1 MIAAEQIR
9 LLDAKELSVASAYS
23 SSDDFEAIKA
33 KIKTLLEGQAHF
45 TVTGAAQKKLQNV
58 VQHREERKR
67 EMLIKISRSR
77 PCCNTRVE
85 RSFIIDN
92 GDLLV
97 YRDHHPNAKVKA
109 IYHLK
114 DATCFYEEPRTASLP
129 KWQEGYQMRL
139 RVICTDREK
148 AGKSPLYLYS
158 KDEAKIH
165 RWKRAFTLAK
175 VLVSENDRR
184 ALKVSIGRA
193 TSGALQKAW
202 DSLAMYYGE
211 YAKTKALVKN
221 MAMRLMKVDY
231 SRGWMKFKLVYRK
244 KMDEQQRRKDQQIWA
259 ARFMS
264 EKLTKLGKQKAKEID
279 DVREGVITRIQQRFR
294 SYREDMIFDRTYPLT
309 SSMMARVQSA
319 KVGQVVDYSMQTVSA
334 DDVCHLSLK
343 VNAEK
348 TKDADAKGDSNDTNG
363 PSANNDKAAQLNQ
376 AFEKWSK
383 DKDVLRSTSPG
394 YSALQDGN
402 LSLQT
407 VLVYASDNLSAL
419 FFADQQPTD
428 GIAVLN
434 KTDWSKFI
442 NMDRISSVVLHS
454 EPRPGA
460 GHTSG
465 DAGVWC
471 TINGPRVAW
480 DRRLAMQSG
489 KKEVFGAETNLTV
502 GSAIAQA
509 KPLHWLQLEG
519 RLGRVTLS
527 EKKVEGEEPPPFKF
541 KTKAVLHL
549 LGWSYESKEVEGNNP
564 DYELTVK
571 GAVPVSSEKF
581 VSLDDSEV
589 GVEIFQV
596 IPEEEVEVPGNKH
609 PGDTFTKEISG
620 KLYHILVPEGAKP
633 GSIFKVALPSSDN
646 AKAVDVSVK
655 YPDDK
660 KQTSWTQKVLGRDYQ
675 LSAPERKEGDPGE
688 MTISV
693 AEASDPAVKEGR
705 RLLYAGCESLTTLFN
720 VTPKEDGSP
729 LDFFKVLTS
738 GAKPEQLQLFEPG
751 ALVEIKSDEKDK
763 DKTMEVKVTADLGIA
778 CKGLPDKPA
787 ETVTGAENPS
797 TQSMPCVS
805 PELVGGGVNTT
816 LYSCNRAAWFDPGL
830 GAGKFRPDHVANYV
844 ELKLSS
850 LTFPISDKWSDAE
863 AKSMY
868 YVRARVCGVAVTSTA
883 LHRPSPVW
891 SKVLPS
897 HLVDPSQIRFEGQQ
911 LLLPLPAGCW
921 AGDDP
926 ERTEMRKVRIE
937 VVKASY
943 KDSGSVL
950 DFDSFAN
957 TAGAAPK
964 NTYSEKVVF
973 KAALTFDNHMLV
985 DMEKQLGLFLTRPDQ
1000 QVKEVDVFRPT
1011 AKSDHATDT
1020 QPQGM
1025 LSLEFALRDRDQARA
1040 VMGQSGHKSALCI
1053 GDKAMLVVEEPFLY
1067 PKDAADFRKQF
1078 CVGDYVKGKKD
1089 GQAWRVELRE
1099 PCLSSEYAE
1108 SGLGE
1113 LVPKRPFKQSFIP
1126 TFCDDIIPHKYVM
1139 PLSEKEFLDKHKP
1152 GFFNRIL
1159 DDMASKASSD
1169 HTLPYRSGPN
1179 KPVVSH
1185 LEHMNRHVP
1194 VTILA
1199 MYADSGNGATCDVEV
1214 TELFVKKW
1222 REQKHRKFAFPGKLE
1237 KLERKGKG
1245 GETLP
1250 PRFILKQVPAIL
1262 LNAVHYSGINVYD
1275 ALFKTTSDVIQAP
1288 PPANE
1293 FDPRSYEAAQKGA
1306 KKNYLEYKLAAG
1318 PLPPD
1323 ASTSA
1328 CMYEF
1333 NVRVRFPS
1341 EYEMYQFVAM
1351 VRKCVRVDHY
1361 QQASKMIEYQKQT
1374 QMTTPQ
1380 LMRHPGLQK
1389 SGGQLDVLLVEA
1401 RRLQPLQSA
1410 LNTVLTSD
1418 PITLYESWSKG
1429 RSDVDPSQSNQMVD
1443 ANYLPELLGTTDG
1456 QAVKGTPEGSS
1467 IGTFVNFRMLHNKE
1481 VIPYRGTNKQV
1492 SPVISGTD
1500 SPVWSKL
1507 PQLESVGGW
1516 TFRTGIIDPEKY
1528 PKLLIE
1534 FEVMKAG
1541 MSPSRIGVI
1550 QLPVTEEQFL
1560 TNPNQMF
1567 KNLWL
1572 PLVSVKDG
1580 ELTPN
1585 ITGEIHVLTR
1595 WLPVEMKQVF
1605 ADGQEKMQLSVRSMF
1620 LKDIWSK
1627 VCQPRIREPIY
1638 GVEAMYHA
1646 LTYNPNLV
1654 RLRDKE
1660 GTKSPETLKDNARR
1674 HVEELSNC
1682 VPYLE
1687 CLERRQLNAWNI
1699 FQAEL
1704 QDRGYEGRSIGELR
1718 LLWQQNEDQA
1728 MLNKLQ
1734 QLVLRGVPSALRPQ
1748 VWAELTLASRVATQD
1763 GATYGRDPEASGED
1777 AAEQEYRHLLERGLP
1792 QLSDAMLQLQEDA
1805 VLLAGWESS
1814 TPPLPEAMELH
1825 LKRIKNAKNV
1835 VTALLAVE
1843 DSGIAYCESL
1853 LVLAFFLLLPQG
1865 YKEVASSS
1873 YTGEGLTQPTESSVF
1888 WLLYTLICTRTNGV
1902 YREYYGMPL
1911 QPEQDPS
1918 LSELVGGS
1926 GAIQDVH
1933 LLECAV
1939 AYHDKELYQ
1948 CMSAMGFDLSTVFYG
1963 AFMRWFATYMPTASV
1978 FRLWDAL
1985 LLQSSNPKAQPHA
1998 RANLI
2003 DLGFA
2008 TLRAKRTELM
2018 SCQSALEMRSI
2029 VLGFLAS
2036 LYDTGTVIDLIHSA
2050 HCFLWGGGGFSSGKV
2065 AVLWTKREELFTGAN
2080 TITKNQNRVLKRIAH
2095 EGVVGRQ
2102 AAQEH
2107 GVSTRQLVKEVIPAV
2122 RVSLESA
2129 RKRGEPKHWAMHRP
2143 LPLADRTAMQEKGT
2157 GAAAVF
2163 GAHPPVRRYPF
2174 RVGPSSSSGART
2186 IPGMEPLDVSQSE
2199 LLHAMQR
2206 EAPSWAGDAVTLW
2219 QTFSDQPH
2227 RLLGTA
2233 VLNGPPAAGAPAPV
2247 LSEHWFKSMLA
2258 KASDTL
2264 GMTPASDPNLVL
2276 DKDTP
2281 KTSDAGDQPLDHV
2294 SLNDIF
2300 AALICSSRG
2309 TVSEKAAA
2317 LFDLYS
2323 YTAPRGN
2330 EHHITPLNRVSKRAA
2345 ASALADGGDLG
2356 RVLAPT
2362 WGEDPEEKEAK
2373 QNNVLKFTVYTSYPA
2388 DAVLGHVLIPSLSPY
2403 VSSGAAEPV
2412 ARSYNIWGRK
2422 PRAANSTSASNPN
2435 MNNNAGGGDQNRL
2448 VCLGEINMALQWRE
2462 ASPKTPH
2469 QGQLTILVKYVK
2481 FQGYYIME
2489 DYNVNPRITVS
2500 LSQETTGTDRNWV
2513 DIKRWDPRGVFKKD
2527 AVSVTKTGA
2536 FGGVIEFERTMKKK
2550 TYGGGKELGQ
2560 WIRHGD
2566 GQGYSPG
2573 EGKESGKWEWNKTW
2587 GLQHSPPDLRVHPDF
2602 VQNESRRNTIDMT
2615 GVRLIVSQL
2624 LQRCLLNMSNRQ
2636 ALLIADSIFNRA
2648 GAVPGIAQ
2656 AVLVKASNADFGV
2669 YADKRTWLCEHGLAQ
2684 ILEKLTTAHPYV
2696 DVTKEIVLEHERQV
2710 SCNGGNIN
2718 LFASSYMKEKLN
2730 LSAMGISD
2738 PYVKD
2743 NKVLFIRYIRAG
2755 DGQRCT
2761 QAVAVD
2767 PDGSVTPDSEVK
2779 MDLLAT
2785 EGPSDEELVP
2795 GKRVYLTYE
2804 GAKKNNVN
2812 SAEKT
2817 CFKRISTSTTA
2828 DNKPRTVVHLELPN
2842 VLDSL
2847 DIPKEIMVDLV
2858 DLWEWER
2865 IPLKQVYL
2873 ADGTKVKVKKVS
2885 STALRTSV
2893 DVELLEKREV
2903 TLNPEHI
2910 QVKMDLRA
2918 TAGQS
2923 QQALAPGTRVHLTNE
2938 GARKHNVAA
2947 TEKALVQKAFND
2959 EQKTIVHLQ
2968 LPDKKDRSGAAKE
2981 IQVDLVDISAKEW
2994 ESVPSKQVY
3003 LTSQGANKLDIS
3015 DSTVA
3020 KVTVTVKKVST
3031 TSDQKTSVLVE
3042 LLVPKEKAVDP
3053 ADLQVKLDPS
3063 AEGAEDLA
3071 PGRRVYLS
3079 YESARKHNVDSND
3092 KTYVKKVAAAKDNK
3106 NKTMVYLELPDE
3118 KEVAVEPVEIQ
3129 TKPPSWS
3136 MSRVSKQEFIACFTA
3151 SPLLSESIRRLGCTT
3166 HELHETRPIPL
3177 EVTIMDPHH
3186 DDVFQELEESVNIGQ
3201 SLLIEVWDSD
3211 FMGMDFLGEAWL
3223 PPLSEF
3229 GPRPKDIVLP
3239 LQPVNYSPDSENG
3252 PSRHDPKKDLKDDG
3266 TNPNMKVTGDIF
3278 LTVSWNYPTIEGR
3291 GLDVD
3296 VETWLAMLEQK
3307 YIKAKTLK
3315 PGELTKYQEP
3325 IIDNYRTVRNIREQ
3339 MVENKAPFQLK
3350 ANFFSTLHITDSRVK
3365 KILNDW
3371 FKDQLTETIQG
3382 RGLQQEHKHSG
3393 ILTVRIERAERLRR
3407 ADAKK
3412 LMDCDP
3418 KALLWV
3424 RNDVQGSWRKKP
3436 LMQTGRISN
3445 NRNPRWGFEDSKT
3458 IFTGSFEAQRKPPPE
3473 GWQAQAG
3480 QLLTTRATQ
3489 RKRQDQRNLAA
3500 LKRFGAKGLKI
3511 EFGVSATAA
3520 QSAAT
3525 EATEGSN
3532 HSVPVFLTDTI
3543 RDFKEKL
3550 TDACRKESEFW
3561 RNRGDADVATKFS
3574 DIEMNHRYLVMA
3586 HVPSSK
3592 VVQMQKKNLQS
3603 TSEYAHAQQL
3613 SLNDP
3618 MSWVPLDFENAF
3630 SQYVSKF
3637 GFGHGKVSLRVVEGT
3652 EGYKAVNPHYQAW
3665 LEDKRTTTLK
3675 DLNEVD
3681 RCFGWA
3687 KFVHKVDGK
3696 QTAASSSSAE
3706 SRVEKV
3712 HRPEP
3717 GESIE
3722 WRPAIIRKARDGRND
3737 DYQNRDYFRVEWV
3750 HGTPGNSD
3758 NNYLLHKSAVLLAP
3772 RAPKID
3778 DNTHFR
3784 HLEVLKQAKRL
3795 RSSGKSDWEIE
3806 AYLNKLLEKQLEERE
3821 AQRPREEKSEEKPP
3835 RLTIDLIRAYLQREE
3850 GKAIGK
3856 AY

>member
-2029 VLGFLAS
+2029 VLGFLA
-2036 LYDTGTVIDLIHSA
+2036 
-2050 HCFLWGGGGFSSGKV
+2050 
-2065 AVLWTKREELFTGAN
+2065 
-2080 TITKNQNRVLKRIAH
+2080 
-2095 EGVVGRQ
+2095 
-2102 AAQEH
+2102 
-2107 GVSTRQLVKEVIPAV
+2107 
-2122 RVSLESA
+2122 
-2129 RKRGEPKHWAMHRP
+2129 
-2143 LPLADRTAMQEKGT
+2143 
-2157 GAAAVF
+2157 
-2163 GAHPPVRRYPF
+2163 
-2174 RVGPSSSSGART
+2174 
-2186 IPGMEPLDVSQSE
+2186 
-2199 LLHAMQR
+2199 
-2206 EAPSWAGDAVTLW
+2206 
-2219 QTFSDQPH
+2219 
-2227 RLLGTA
+2227 
-2233 VLNGPPAAGAPAPV
+2233 
-2247 LSEHWFKSMLA
+2247 
-2258 KASDTL
+2258 
-2264 GMTPASDPNLVL
+2264 
-2276 DKDTP
+2276 
-2281 KTSDAGDQPLDHV
+2281 
-2294 SLNDIF
+2294 
-2300 AALICSSRG
+2300 
-2309 TVSEKAAA
+2309 
-2317 LFDLYS
+2317 
-2323 YTAPRGN
+2323 
-2330 EHHITPLNRVSKRAA
+2330 
-2345 ASALADGGDLG
+2345 
-2356 RVLAPT
+2356 
-2362 WGEDPEEKEAK
+2362 
-2373 QNNVLKFTVYTSYPA
+2373 
-2388 DAVLGHVLIPSLSPY
+2388 
-2403 VSSGAAEPV
+2403 
-2412 ARSYNIWGRK
+2412 
-2422 PRAANSTSASNPN
+2422 
-2435 MNNNAGGGDQNRL
+2435 
-2448 VCLGEINMALQWRE
+2448 
-2462 ASPKTPH
+2462 
-2469 QGQLTILVKYVK
+2469 
-2481 FQGYYIME
+2481 
-2489 DYNVNPRITVS
+2489 
-2500 LSQETTGTDRNWV
+2500 
-2513 DIKRWDPRGVFKKD
+2513 
-2527 AVSVTKTGA
+2527 
-2536 FGGVIEFERTMKKK
+2536 
-2550 TYGGGKELGQ
+2550 
-2560 WIRHGD
+2560 
-2566 GQGYSPG
+2566 
-2573 EGKESGKWEWNKTW
+2573 
-2587 GLQHSPPDLRVHPDF
+2587 
-2602 VQNESRRNTIDMT
+2602 
-2615 GVRLIVSQL
+2615 
-2624 LQRCLLNMSNRQ
+2624 
-2636 ALLIADSIFNRA
+2636 
-2648 GAVPGIAQ
+2648 
-2656 AVLVKASNADFGV
+2656 
-2669 YADKRTWLCEHGLAQ
+2669 
-2684 ILEKLTTAHPYV
+2684 
-2696 DVTKEIVLEHERQV
+2696 
-2710 SCNGGNIN
+2710 
-2718 LFASSYMKEKLN
+2718 
-2730 LSAMGISD
+2730 
-2738 PYVKD
+2738 
-2743 NKVLFIRYIRAG
+2743 
-2755 DGQRCT
+2755 
-2761 QAVAVD
+2761 
-2767 PDGSVTPDSEVK
+2767 
-2779 MDLLAT
+2779 
-2785 EGPSDEELVP
+2785 
-2795 GKRVYLTYE
+2795 
-2804 GAKKNNVN
+2804 
-2812 SAEKT
+2812 
-2817 CFKRISTSTTA
+2817 
-2828 DNKPRTVVHLELPN
+2828 
-2842 VLDSL
+2842 
-2847 DIPKEIMVDLV
+2847 
-2858 DLWEWER
+2858 
-2865 IPLKQVYL
+2865 
-2873 ADGTKVKVKKVS
+2873 
-2885 STALRTSV
+2885 
-2893 DVELLEKREV
+2893 
-2903 TLNPEHI
+2903 
-2910 QVKMDLRA
+2910 
-2918 TAGQS
+2918 
-2923 QQALAPGTRVHLTNE
+2923 
-2938 GARKHNVAA
+2938 
-2947 TEKALVQKAFND
+2947 
-2959 EQKTIVHLQ
+2959 
-2968 LPDKKDRSGAAKE
+2968 
-2981 IQVDLVDISAKEW
+2981 
-2994 ESVPSKQVY
+2994 
-3003 LTSQGANKLDIS
+3003 
-3015 DSTVA
+3015 
-3020 KVTVTVKKVST
+3020 
-3031 TSDQKTSVLVE
+3031 
-3042 LLVPKEKAVDP
+3042 
-3053 ADLQVKLDPS
+3053 
-3063 AEGAEDLA
+3063 
-3071 PGRRVYLS
+3071 
-3079 YESARKHNVDSND
+3079 
-3092 KTYVKKVAAAKDNK
+3092 
-3106 NKTMVYLELPDE
+3106 
-3118 KEVAVEPVEIQ
+3118 
-3129 TKPPSWS
+3129 
-3136 MSRVSKQEFIACFTA
+3136 
-3151 SPLLSESIRRLGCTT
+3151 
-3166 HELHETRPIPL
+3166 
-3177 EVTIMDPHH
+3177 
-3186 DDVFQELEESVNIGQ
+3186 
-3201 SLLIEVWDSD
+3201 
-3211 FMGMDFLGEAWL
+3211 
-3223 PPLSEF
+3223 
-3229 GPRPKDIVLP
+3229 
-3239 LQPVNYSPDSENG
+3239 
-3252 PSRHDPKKDLKDDG
+3252 
-3266 TNPNMKVTGDIF
+3266 
-3278 LTVSWNYPTIEGR
+3278 
-3291 GLDVD
+3291 
-3296 VETWLAMLEQK
+3296 
-3307 YIKAKTLK
+3307 
-3315 PGELTKYQEP
+3315 
-3325 IIDNYRTVRNIREQ
+3325 
-3339 MVENKAPFQLK
+3339 
-3350 ANFFSTLHITDSRVK
+3350 
-3365 KILNDW
+3365 
-3371 FKDQLTETIQG
+3371 
-3382 RGLQQEHKHSG
+3382 
-3393 ILTVRIERAERLRR
+3393 
-3407 ADAKK
+3407 
-3412 LMDCDP
+3412 
-3418 KALLWV
+3418 
-3424 RNDVQGSWRKKP
+3424 
-3436 LMQTGRISN
+3436 
-3445 NRNPRWGFEDSKT
+3445 
-3458 IFTGSFEAQRKPPPE
+3458 
-3473 GWQAQAG
+3473 
-3480 QLLTTRATQ
+3480 
-3489 RKRQDQRNLAA
+3489 
-3500 LKRFGAKGLKI
+3500 
-3511 EFGVSATAA
+3511 
-3520 QSAAT
+3520 
-3525 EATEGSN
+3525 
-3532 HSVPVFLTDTI
+3532 
-3543 RDFKEKL
+3543 
-3550 TDACRKESEFW
+3550 
-3561 RNRGDADVATKFS
+3561 
-3574 DIEMNHRYLVMA
+3574 
-3586 HVPSSK
+3586 
-3592 VVQMQKKNLQS
+3592 
-3603 TSEYAHAQQL
+3603 
-3613 SLNDP
+3613 
-3618 MSWVPLDFENAF
+3618 
-3630 SQYVSKF
+3630 
-3637 GFGHGKVSLRVVEGT
+3637 
-3652 EGYKAVNPHYQAW
+3652 
-3665 LEDKRTTTLK
+3665 
-3675 DLNEVD
+3675 
-3681 RCFGWA
+3681 
-3687 KFVHKVDGK
+3687 
-3696 QTAASSSSAE
+3696 
-3706 SRVEKV
+3706 
-3712 HRPEP
+3712 
-3717 GESIE
+3717 
-3722 WRPAIIRKARDGRND
+3722 
-3737 DYQNRDYFRVEWV
+3737 
-3750 HGTPGNSD
+3750 
-3758 NNYLLHKSAVLLAP
+3758 
-3772 RAPKID
+3772 
-3778 DNTHFR
+3778 
-3784 HLEVLKQAKRL
+3784 
-3795 RSSGKSDWEIE
+3795 
-3806 AYLNKLLEKQLEERE
+3806 
-3821 AQRPREEKSEEKPP
+3821 
-3835 RLTIDLIRAYLQREE
+3835 
-3850 GKAIGK
+3850 
-3856 AY
+3856 